1 MISVPSVETID
12 YLIPDNIGFKPNFSE
27 YNCFDETLLA
37 KFGTNLAQ
45 FTEWSPP
52 ILDGNTC
59 FLTIVT
65 TRNMISLYL
74 PPKSSFQTSFEKYLD
89 LNEILFE
96 NLMEEEEEEK
106 EEEIIEIKT
115 TPKST
120 GKRKSEKSLLLE
132 KIFLHFWDAFV
143 SNMPGNYLTEILPVL
158 QVNLQKY
165 NFSRKKRQ
173 GERMMKKLMQQTKQ
187 WLQLLKN

>member
-12 YLIPDNIGFKPNFSE
+12 YLNPDNIGFKPNFSD

-37 KFGTNLAQ
+37 KFGTNVAQ

-59 FLTIVT
+59 LLTIVT

-74 PPKSSFQTSFEKYLD
+74 PPKLSFQTSFEKYLD

-96 NLMEEEEEEK
+96 NLIEEEEEG
-106 EEEIIEIKT
+106 EEEEMKEVT

-120 GKRKSEKSLLLE
+120 GKKRSEKSLLFE
-132 KIFLHFWDAFV
+132 KIFLHFWDSFV
-143 SNMPGNYLTEILPVL
+143 SNMPGNYLTEVLPEL
-158 QVNLQKY
+158 QVNLQRY
-165 NFSRKKRQ
+165 NFFKEKKGQ
-173 GERMMKKLMQQTKQ
+173 KKEC
-187 WLQLLKN
+187 